1 MSKFAKLYE
10 EFYKGGLKPAEQ
22 LALTHMY
29 NRLCLS
35 DGNNDF
41 YDKDNHAYYITFS
54 RTELAALLNV
64 SENTVTK
71 IFSELVRKGWI
82 IIKRRFNST
91 NRIFLPKSLNSKN
104 CETKTQKLDY
114 KKTEH
119 INTNNKYTNT
129 NKINTSVKKSS
140 SSNSTNENSAIDK
153 LAAALTIKSGI
164 SPKAVA
170 VMKEMAAGNSNV
182 LYNYAQMFFLAKKRA
197 FENNPAVSSDML
209 SLERNKHIN
218 KQLESSIS
226 AIVRGANA
234 DNVNLNAY
242 LFASFR
248 DLVESAVNH
257 FHRDICGQNIPSN
270 KPKAVKPD
278 IPLFKIA

>member
-10 EFYKGGLKPAEQ
+10 EIYKGGLKPAEQ

-54 RTELAALLNV
+54 RSELAELLNV
-64 SENTVTK
+64 SENTVTNV
-71 IFSELVRKGWI
+71 FSELVKKGWI

-104 CETKTQKLDY
+104 CEPKTQKFDY

-140 SSNSTNENSAIDK
+140 SNNSKIDN

-170 VMKEMAAGNSNV
+170 VMKEMAAGNSNT

-197 FENNPAVSSDML
+197 FKNNNAVTADML

-218 KQLESSIS
+218 KQLESSIA
-226 AIVRGANA
+226 AIIRGANA
-234 DNVNLNAY
+234 DYVDLKGY

-248 DLVESAVNH
+248 DLVESAVNQ
-257 FHRDICGQNIPSN
+257 FHRDICGHNVPSN
-270 KPKAVKPD
+270 KPKATAAKPD